1 MQNGRNDV
9 QLVAGAD
16 LSSSRNLLVK
26 LDGTIPAD
34 ATEVAVGSIATPG
47 GNGDRISVAYQ
58 GIATCVAGEALNAY
72 GLVMAGTAATAG
84 QVLNAVTGAFGTN
97 TILGQYIPEL
107 ENGSINTNVAGEE
120 VRVFLFADKTRL
132 VP

>member
-16 LSSSRNLLVK
+16 LSSSRYLLVK

-34 ATEVAVGSIATPG
+34 ATEVAVGSITTPG

-58 GIATCVAGEALNAY
+58 GIATCVAGAAIAPY
-72 GLVMAGTAATAG
+72 GLVMADSNGKVIDAI
-84 QVLNAVTGAFGTN
+84 TGAFGTN
-97 TILGQYIPEL
+97 TIVGQYIPEL
-107 ENGSINTNVAGEE
+107 ENGEINTNVADEE

>member
-16 LSSSRNLLVK
+16 LSSSRYLLVK

-34 ATEVAVGSIATPG
+34 ATEVPVGAITTPG

-58 GIATCVAGEALNAY
+58 GIATCVAGDQLIPF
-72 GLVMAGTAATAG
+72 GLVMADAATG
-84 QVLNAVTGAFGTN
+84 KVIDHVGGGSNV
-97 TILGQYIPEL
+97 ILGQYIPEL
-107 ENGSINTNVAGEE
+107 ENGEINNNVAGEE
-120 VRVFLFADKTRL
+120 VRVFHFADKTR
-132 VP
+132 VA

>member
-16 LSSSRNLLVK
+16 LSSSRYLLVK

-34 ATEVAVGSIATPG
+34 ATEVAVGAITTPG

-58 GIATCVAGEALNAY
+58 GISTCVAGAALTPY
-72 GLVMAGTAATAG
+72 GLVMADGNG
-84 QVLNAVTGAFGTN
+84 KVIDAVTGLGLN
-97 TILGQYIPEL
+97 TIVGQYIPEL
-107 ENGSINTNVAGEE
+107 ENGEINTNAVDEE

>member
-16 LSSSRNLLVK
+16 LSSSRYLLVK

-34 ATEVAVGSIATPG
+34 ATEVAVGAITTPG

-58 GIATCVAGEALNAY
+58 GISTCVAGDQLTPF
-72 GLVMAGTAATAG
+72 GLLMADGNG
-84 QVLNAVTGAFGTN
+84 KVIDAVTGLLGTN
-97 TILGQYIPEL
+97 TIVGQYIPEL
-107 ENGSINTNVAGEE
+107 ENGSINTNVADEE